1 MPLKIPDVVIG
12 RLPTYYRQLVELRAA
27 GVSTVSSREIG
38 DALDVTPAQ
47 IRKDLSYFG
56 RFGKQGRGYPVDR
69 LADELEAILG
79 FNRRWRV
86 LLVGGGGVA
95 RTIASLNHGS
105 FKPYGFDIVRVYEV
119 DRQRIGSLVN
129 GLRVRDLATIDT
141 DMREDPIEIAI
152 IAVSGA
158 VAQEVTEALVSVGVC
173 SILNYTTVVV
183 QTPPQVEVR
192 HVNPLL
198 ALQTLTYH
206 LAQERDPLAAQER
219 DPLTAP

>member
-1 MPLKIPDVVIG
+1 MPLKIPDVVIE
-12 RLPTYYRQLVELRAA
+12 RLPTYYRQLIELRDA
-27 GVSTVSSREIG
+27 GVSTVSSQEIG

-56 RFGKQGRGYPVDR
+56 RFGKQGRGYPVDT

-105 FKPYGFDIVRVYEV
+105 FQPHGFDIVRVYEV
-119 DRQRIGSLVN
+119 DPQRIGTLVN
-129 GLRVRDLATIDT
+129 GIRVRDLATIDADT
-141 DMREDPIEIAI
+141 REDPIEIAI

-158 VAQEVTEALVSVGVC
+158 VAQEVTDALVHAGVC

-183 QTPPQVEVR
+183 QTPPEVEVR

-206 LAQERDPLAAQER
+206 LAQERDPMAA
-219 DPLTAP
+219 P

>member
-1 MPLKIPDVVIG
+1 MPLKIPDVVIE
-12 RLPTYYRQLVELRAA
+12 RLPTYYRQLIELRDA
-27 GVSTVSSREIG
+27 GVITVSSQEIG

-56 RFGKQGRGYPVDR
+56 RFGKQGRGYSVDT
-69 LADELEAILG
+69 LANELEAILG
-79 FNRRWRV
+79 FNRLWRV

-105 FKPYGFDIVRVYEV
+105 FQPYGFDIVRVYEV
-119 DRQRIGSLVN
+119 DPQRIGTLVN
-129 GLRVRDLATIDT
+129 GIRVRDLTTIDA

-152 IAVSGA
+152 IAVSGG
-158 VAQEVTEALVSVGVC
+158 VAQEVTDALVNAGVC
-173 SILNYTTVVV
+173 SILNYTTVAV
-183 QTPPQVEVR
+183 QTPPEVEVR

-206 LAQERDPLAAQER
+206 LTQERDPMSAPERDPLAA
-219 DPLTAP
+219 P

>member
-1 MPLKIPDVVIG
+1 MPLKIPDVVIE
-12 RLPTYYRQLVELRAA
+12 RLPTYYRQLIELRDA
-27 GVSTVSSREIG
+27 GVSTVSSQEIG

-56 RFGKQGRGYPVDR
+56 RFGKQGRGYSVDT
-69 LADELEAILG
+69 LANELEAILG
-79 FNRRWRV
+79 FNRLWRV

-105 FKPYGFDIVRVYEV
+105 FQPYGFDIVRVYEV
-119 DRQRIGSLVN
+119 DPQRIGTLVN
-129 GLRVRDLATIDT
+129 GVRVRDLATIDA

-158 VAQEVTEALVSVGVC
+158 VAQEVTDVLVNAGVC

-183 QTPPQVEVR
+183 QTPREVEVR

-206 LAQERDPLAAQER
+206 LAQERDPMSARER
-219 DPLTAP
+219 DPLAAP